1 MQRYRN
7 GRYAK
12 QRMTA
17 TDRLIVL
24 GLAAFTISCGWYID
38 SNSIDIAQASNKTEI
53 APIIDSQIVEKGQVT
68 VLGEVPA
75 PIIYLAATPEPKP
88 EPSDKQEIYLYII
101 EKFGDDGANAIT
113 MIRKCENSTFDQTRT
128 NHNRNG
134 TIDYGIFQVN
144 SIHAARYGSEFMT
157 DWKANVD
164 TAYEIYKAA
173 GKKFTP
179 WTCSYEIGQKNY
191 LSK

>member
-1 MQRYRN
+1 
-7 GRYAK
+7 
-12 QRMTA
+12 MTA

-38 SNSIDIAQASNKTEI
+38 SNSIDIAQAVNNTEI
-53 APIIDSQIVEKGQVT
+53 VPIIESSTVEKGRDDDAIPLGDTT
-68 VLGEVPA
+68 VLTTPA
-75 PIIYLAATPEPKP
+75 PTLYLAATPEPKP
-88 EPSDKQEIYLYII
+88 EPSSKQEIYLYII

-113 MIRKCENSTFDQTRT
+113 MIRKCENSKFDQSAT